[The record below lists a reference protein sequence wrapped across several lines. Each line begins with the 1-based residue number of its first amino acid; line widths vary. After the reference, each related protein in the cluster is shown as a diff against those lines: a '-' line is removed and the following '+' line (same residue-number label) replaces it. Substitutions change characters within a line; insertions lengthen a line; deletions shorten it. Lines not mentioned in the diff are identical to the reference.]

1 MSGTSETIYFSVMPA
16 EAGIQYHMTLRTLI
30 IWTPAP
36 ANTMLGQAPA
46 GVTALLMVFHQQTLT
61 A

>member
-1 MSGTSETIYFSVMPA
+1 MSGTSESIYFSVMPA

-30 IWTPAP
+30 IWTPAF
-36 ANTMLGQAPA
+36 A
-46 GVTALLMVFHQQTLT
+46 GVTALLMAFHQQTLT